1 MFCSCRVGA
10 HGIYRNM
17 EMGHGNEKKR
27 KEKRTICIGHVQSQE
42 VTRSNQEAA
51 RDGRHKAAVD

>member
-17 EMGHGNEKKR
+17 EMGHGNEKKER
-27 KEKRTICIGHVQSQE
+27 KTHDLHRARAKPRGDEEQSGS
-42 VTRSNQEAA
+42 VA
-51 RDGRHKAAVD
+51 